1 MSEQFQDKLAA
12 VCFGAI
18 GVGLAAL
25 ITVGALSLAVLAVKA
40 TYETV
45 AHWEQCK

>member
-12 VCFGAI
+12 VCFSLI
-18 GVGLAAL
+18 GVGLATL
-25 ITVGALSLAVLAVKA
+25 ITVGALSLAVLAVKF

-45 AHWEQCK
+45 THWEQCK